1 MHCDIPLTF
10 VKIVIIL
17 WKIWRRKHPHWNSE
31 VDFAFYMYQ
40 ERKLRFKY
48 EMFRYETLK
57 PLVSLTEVYE
67 SRLLSR
73 NISYDQVL
81 VSQKSHKRQFIN
93 SYRDVI
99 DVQVF
104 HILFQEKKDCFT
116 RRPYSAI
123 LLTHDIFPSRKKKDS
138 KHLDTLTPAPWCG
151 HYPTHG
157 HKHITRAVW

>member
-48 EMFRYETLK
+48 EMFRYVTLK
-57 PLVSLTEVYE
+57 PLVSLTEAYE

-81 VSQKSHKRQFIN
+81 VSQKSHKLTTYNLQFIT
-93 SYRDVI
+93 STGMSLMFKYFTFFFKKKRIALRDNLTLQFYLPMI
-99 DVQVF
+99 SF
-104 HILFQEKKDCFT
+104 HQEKKT
-116 RRPYSAI
+116 KSTW
-123 LLTHDIFPSRKKKDS
+123 TH
-138 KHLDTLTPAPWCG
+138 
-151 HYPTHG
+151 
-157 HKHITRAVW
+157 